1 MFLTVVGSLDW
12 NEYNGNKTPQLII
25 DKWLMNEV
33 KKVTFEDLFGS
44 DDTENDSLEDFMKL
58 FE

>member
-1 MFLTVVGSLDW
+1 
-12 NEYNGNKTPQLII
+12 
-25 DKWLMNEV
+25 MNEV

-44 DDTENDSLEDFMKL
+44 DDAEDDSLEDFMKL

>member
-1 MFLTVVGSLDW
+1 
-12 NEYNGNKTPQLII
+12 
-25 DKWLMNEV
+25 MNEV

-44 DDTENDSLEDFMKL
+44 DDTEDDSLEDFMKL